1 MLKLFTHHPAAV
13 GETYWTHLR
22 FAGRFG
28 LRMMIGGA
36 ACLLHG
42 LLPFLFTTTGSR
54 TILALHA
61 RMQRRRPVHRTG
73 APQGTEPEYAI

>member
-1 MLKLFTHHPAAV
+1 MLKLFTDHPAAV
-13 GETYWTHLR
+13 GETYWTHLL

-28 LRMMIGGA
+28 LHMMTGGA

-54 TILALHA
+54 TILILHA
-61 RMQRRRPVHRTG
+61 RMQRRQPAHRTV
-73 APQGTEPEYAI
+73 ASQGTDPEYAI